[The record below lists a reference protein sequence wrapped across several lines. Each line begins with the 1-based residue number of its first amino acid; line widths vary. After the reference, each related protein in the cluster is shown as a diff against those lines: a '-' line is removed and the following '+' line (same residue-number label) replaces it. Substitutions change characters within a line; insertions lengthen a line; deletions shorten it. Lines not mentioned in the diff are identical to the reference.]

1 LFFWLVVYSAYNWSC
16 HAYIGANVSQMYG
29 LIMNYLAYGGYCF
42 YGAADAA
49 EMAST
54 FASYGLLASAPTP
67 TPSSWFG
74 FVHWLYGFF

>member
-1 LFFWLVVYSAYNWSC
+1 
-16 HAYIGANVSQMYG
+16 
-29 LIMNYLAYGGYCF
+29 MNYLAYGGYCF